1 MDKVKKQFRD
11 FWAFYKLA
19 YLGVDYKDTA
29 KSLGFV
35 YALVFI
41 TAFLSILH
49 FNMFSVYGFVLVLGI
64 LAANMGRATCDK
76 TSLISVAPFTPAQR
90 IVFSYLTILLNVI
103 FFAAAVSAIG
113 LVVISIIALVT
124 FCTTGENVF
133 LDGTFEEPVSSN
145 AVGVAV
151 LFCAII
157 FFASL
162 ALSHI
167 DKRKTRNIAAGVFFA
182 VNEAIIL
189 TITNVCGFAAQ
200 RNSGKKQIFFMSFDM
215 NKELDKLAHPWI
227 VLVILGVVAAVLFG
241 VSLYLIIKR
250 HRSSKI

>member
-11 FWAFYKLA
+11 FWSFYKLA

-64 LAANMGRATCDK
+64 LATNMGRATCDK
-76 TSLISVAPFTPAQR
+76 TSLISVAPFTPVQR

-113 LVVISIIALVT
+113 LIVVSIIALVN
-124 FCTTGENVF
+124 FSISGENVF
-133 LDGTFEEPVSSN
+133 SNGTLEEIVSPN
-145 AVGVAV
+145 TAGVAV

-200 RNSGKKQIFFMSFDM
+200 RNSGKMQIFFMSFDM